1 MTTSFPTRRS
11 SDRRMSALGA
21 ELPKTFD
28 AVLRLAAD
36 ARAAGRFVAVP
47 AVPIDAFCMVFTLAA
62 NLGRPLREEDD
73 GFADAGLLDPV
84 LGPLADLVGLC
95 PPRPTAGHPLLVLQ
109 ERKSD
114 EEGKEV
120 GVQ

>member
-73 GFADAGLLDPV
+73 GFADARLLTHV
-84 LGPLADLVGLC
+84 LGLTADLVGLC
-95 PPRPTAGHPLLVLQ
+95 HTDSPAWNPLHIPDSSEQRLL
-109 ERKSD
+109 
-114 EEGKEV
+114 GK
-120 GVQ
+120 